1 MQRATRSDSAVR
13 LQDFLPVL
21 AAGNDGQ
28 RSQIGSVGAPYAAL
42 PHGCHGAPC
51 MLHDRFPHGSTG
63 SAAQAA
69 AALALS
75 FHG

>member
-1 MQRATRSDSAVR
+1 MQRATRSDSAER

-42 PHGCHGAPC
+42 PHGIPRRVGYRVRAQFA
-51 MLHDRFPHGSTG
+51 RRVTG
-63 SAAQAA
+63 Y
-69 AALALS
+69 L
-75 FHG
+75 